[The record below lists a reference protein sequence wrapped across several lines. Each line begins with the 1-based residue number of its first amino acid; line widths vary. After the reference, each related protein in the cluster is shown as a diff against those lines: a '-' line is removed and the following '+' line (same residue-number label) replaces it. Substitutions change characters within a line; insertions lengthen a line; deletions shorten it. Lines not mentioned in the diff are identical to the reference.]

1 MAAQILGLVLD
12 IAVLIALGFTI
23 FYCLKLSRSMNS
35 FRQHR
40 QEMAALIADLSK
52 NIDEA
57 LRAIDGLKIAG
68 DRSGRDL
75 QKIINESK
83 SVAREL
89 HDINEIGG
97 SLADRLE
104 DLAGKSRIATQSINI
119 KKEIIDEPPAPPAS
133 SASSRNMVA
142 QKPAFYIQDRD
153 YGGGDDEAVNDDSN
167 MEKMSQAEKEL
178 AVALRKN
185 KKPSSPGFF

>member
-1 MAAQILGLVLD
+1 MTQQILGLVLD
-12 IAVLIALGFTI
+12 IAVLMALGFTI
-23 FYCLKLSRSMNS
+23 FYCLKLSRSMNN

-89 HDINEIGG
+89 QDVNEVGN
-97 SLADRLE
+97 SLASRLE
-104 DLAGKSRIATQSINI
+104 NLAGKSRNAAQSFDS
-119 KKEIIDEPPAPPAS
+119 KKEIMDEPSAPVAPV
-133 SASSRNMVA
+133 RNVVA
-142 QKPAFYIQDRD
+142 QKPAFSIQDRD
-153 YGGGDDEAVNDDSN
+153 YGGDDEDPEN
-167 MEKMSQAEKEL
+167 MSQAEREL
-178 AVALRKN
+178 AAALRKG
-185 KKPSSPGFF
+185 KKPSTGFF